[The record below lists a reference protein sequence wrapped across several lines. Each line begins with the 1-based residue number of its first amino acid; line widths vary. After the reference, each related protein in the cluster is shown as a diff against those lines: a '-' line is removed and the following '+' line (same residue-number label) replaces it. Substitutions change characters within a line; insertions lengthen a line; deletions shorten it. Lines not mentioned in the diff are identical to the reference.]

1 MNDYIRLPRSA
12 LNEAIWRDANLA
24 RLCFYL
30 LSKADENGDIQTD
43 MATIAKDLVLSR
55 QQVRTLMLKV
65 ESNQIL
71 TKSATTRTT
80 KLKLNI
86 QEDKP
91 KRQPRKQPNQ
101 QPNTNQIKSTIFT
114 PPTDEEVAAYVAEKG
129 YHFNPE
135 EFVPFYQM
143 RGWKMKGGE
152 PMKDWKAGCRYWETN
167 WKQKHGE
174 RFYYEIQ
181 PANASVLRSGGDQ
194 FTELESFAVEV
205 LRKS

>member
-1 MNDYIRLPRSA
+1 MPFPQS
-12 LNEAIWRDANLA
+12 
-24 RLCFYL
+24 FHV
-30 LSKADENGDIQTD
+30 S
-43 MATIAKDLVLSR
+43 V
-55 QQVRTLMLKV
+55 
-65 ESNQIL
+65 
-71 TKSATTRTT
+71 
-80 KLKLNI
+80 KLNI